1 VFSLPGKPQYR
12 RYHRRSI
19 PEDTKMTNTAPAI
32 NTFLPEQKDNF
43 VLPQEQQL
51 ITLSISDYRN
61 IFIQIEKLNDRI
73 SALES
78 HQTAD
83 IERLA
88 RDIALDR
95 QRISRL
101 ETPKIQPSNED
112 SPLLDELYKE
122 MQAQGRKQTD
132 FSTAARM
139 VKRSKRRIIQLKGA
153 IALDQRFILIPS
165 ESHSQKL
172 LIRLREYYRPV

>member
-1 VFSLPGKPQYR
+1 MMEEPAFITIPYQEFKVIVQEVHSLR
-12 RYHRRSI
+12 
-19 PEDTKMTNTAPAI
+19 D
-32 NTFLPEQKDNF
+32 
-43 VLPQEQQL
+43 
-51 ITLSISDYRN
+51 
-61 IFIQIEKLNDRI
+61 QIAALEARQLND
-73 SALES
+73 
-78 HQTAD
+78 TA
-83 IERLA
+83 RLA

-95 QRISRL
+95 QRLTKL
-101 ETPKIQPSNED
+101 ETPKLPHSNED

-172 LIRLREYYRPV
+172 LIRLREYYKPV

>member
-1 VFSLPGKPQYR
+1 MIK
-12 RYHRRSI
+12 
-19 PEDTKMTNTAPAI
+19 TATAI

-43 VLPQEQQL
+43 ESQQQL
-51 ITLSISDYRN
+51 ITLSISDYKS

-73 SALES
+73 AALEA
-78 HQTAD
+78 HQLDDTA
-83 IERLA
+83 RLA

-95 QRISRL
+95 QRITKL

-172 LIRLREYYRPV
+172 LIRLREYYKPV

>member
-1 VFSLPGKPQYR
+1 MMMEEPAFITIPYQEFKVIVQEVHSLR
-12 RYHRRSI
+12 
-19 PEDTKMTNTAPAI
+19 D
-32 NTFLPEQKDNF
+32 
-43 VLPQEQQL
+43 
-51 ITLSISDYRN
+51 
-61 IFIQIEKLNDRI
+61 QIAALEARQLND
-73 SALES
+73 
-78 HQTAD
+78 TA
-83 IERLA
+83 RLA

-95 QRISRL
+95 QRITKL

-172 LIRLREYYRPV
+172 LIRLREYYKPV

>member
-1 VFSLPGKPQYR
+1 MIK
-12 RYHRRSI
+12 
-19 PEDTKMTNTAPAI
+19 TATAI

-43 VLPQEQQL
+43 ELPQEQQL
-51 ITLSISDYRN
+51 ITLSISDYKN
-61 IFIQIEKLNDRI
+61 IFIQIEKLNDRIAALESHI